1 MVMEDKHDVIGRD
14 KYAVLENVP
23 LKSYYFLYYTMFD
36 YGGVS
41 YTMYTEMPSGGITF
55 SDTYGMVE
63 TSPSETQT
71 TLMFTI
77 TEYGGYL
84 QNKVSVNG
92 VDYEFTTYEGE
103 YDTAPTLV
111 LDGTPE
117 ITSVVIYFNPNISNY
132 ESISQE
138 ITVKGTLYR
147 AITL

>member
-1 MVMEDKHDVIGRD
+1 MEAFADK
-14 KYAVLENVP
+14 
-23 LKSYYFLYYTMFD
+23 TM
-36 YGGVS
+36 
-41 YTMYTEMPSGGITF
+41 PA
-55 SDTYGMVE
+55 
-63 TSPSETQT
+63 ETQT
-71 TLMFTI
+71 TLKFSI
-77 TEYGGYL
+77 TEYGGCL

-117 ITSVVIYFNPNISNY
+117 ITSVVIYFNPNVSNY